1 MFELGRVEVIV
12 FDGVSR
18 SVNIG
23 ISQSR
28 NLVKCIQL
36 DIHRHARRKTVQIHL
51 IRIFAFRFQEE
62 RMLILVGE
70 GDELGFDARTVTWA
84 GTLNLTII

>member
-1 MFELGRVEVIV
+1 MKFGETLIDLRKRNGLTQEELAAKLYVTRQAVSRWERVEVIV

-18 SVNIG
+18 SVNLG

-36 DIHRHARRKTVQIHL
+36 DIHPR
-51 IRIFAFRFQEE
+51 
-62 RMLILVGE
+62 
-70 GDELGFDARTVTWA
+70 
-84 GTLNLTII
+84 